1 MTLSHILWIYCD
13 DDKSAPVSLLYNRI
27 LSLCWTFC
35 TITKRKS
42 SVWFPCQKVLF
53 APRKT
58 FFVIFHFFSL
68 QQKVYNLPTTYLL
81 LDRYYQIATAKSFS
95 KKGEELFLQVELFM
109 QTMSFFKSN
118 MYLGRHWMDW
128 ALQGITSTYMNQRRV
143 KNTNVISNY
152 IFIEMSS

>member
-13 DDKSAPVSLLYNRI
+13 DGKSAPVSLLYNRI

-58 FFVIFHFFSL
+58 FFVVLSKIRIENFAVVHCSHSPSLVSRIVGVVCLSKTIFFLCIICDS
-68 QQKVYNLPTTYLL
+68 
-81 LDRYYQIATAKSFS
+81 
-95 KKGEELFLQVELFM
+95 ELRPGGFYPHLSADITKDLCK
-109 QTMSFFKSN
+109 MSFLASHKT
-118 MYLGRHWMDW
+118 G
-128 ALQGITSTYMNQRRV
+128 
-143 KNTNVISNY
+143 
-152 IFIEMSS
+152 

>member
-42 SVWFPCQKVLF
+42 SVWFLCQKVLF

-58 FFVIFHFFSL
+58 FFVIFHFFFRCGKKYTIYQLHSTRQIL
-68 QQKVYNLPTTYLL
+68 LDSNGKKFQQKRRRT
-81 LDRYYQIATAKSFS
+81 
-95 KKGEELFLQVELFM
+95 FLQVELFM

-118 MYLGRHWMDW
+118 MFLGRHWMDW
-128 ALQGITSTYMNQRRV
+128 ALQGITSVGTINYYMNQRRV
-143 KNTNVISNY
+143 KNANVISG
-152 IFIEMSS
+152 

>member
-42 SVWFPCQKVLF
+42 SVWFPCQKVLYCLHLEKHF
-53 APRKT
+53 LLFFIF
-58 FFVIFHFFSL
+58 FFVVAKSIQFTN
-68 QQKVYNLPTTYLL
+68 YI

-95 KKGEELFLQVELFM
+95 KKGGELFCKLNFSCKPCHFSSLICFWDDIGWIGLFKELHLQVQLI
-109 QTMSFFKSN
+109 
-118 MYLGRHWMDW
+118 
-128 ALQGITSTYMNQRRV
+128 IT
-143 KNTNVISNY
+143 
-152 IFIEMSS
+152 

>member
-58 FFVIFHFFSL
+58 FFCYFSFFFVVAKSIQFTNYIL
-68 QQKVYNLPTTYLL
+68 TRQILLDSNGKKFQQKRRRT
-81 LDRYYQIATAKSFS
+81 
-95 KKGEELFLQVELFM
+95 FLQVELFM

-118 MYLGRHWMDW
+118 MFLGRHWMDW
-128 ALQGITSTYMNQRRV
+128 ALQGITSVGTINYYMNQRRV
-143 KNTNVISNY
+143 KNANVISG
-152 IFIEMSS
+152 

>member
-1 MTLSHILWIYCD
+1 MTLSQILWIYCD

-81 LDRYYQIATAKSFS
+81 DRYYQIATAKSFS
-95 KKGEELFLQVELFM
+95 KKGGELFCKLNFSCKPCHFSSLICFWDDIGWIGLFKELHLQVQLI
-109 QTMSFFKSN
+109 
-118 MYLGRHWMDW
+118 
-128 ALQGITSTYMNQRRV
+128 ITWNRGG
-143 KNTNVISNY
+143 
-152 IFIEMSS
+152 